1 MKDKKEEK
9 KLYEELI
16 QSRKNKNI
24 GKIQEIRKKINSSS
38 RLLDNFYNTNLHSL
52 PFICGKS
59 KEKKYT
65 FDGNG
70 LAHVFN
76 KDVVVKPI
84 VNKTSTKEEK
94 LLCMKNL
101 KRLIIKM
108 IF

>member
-9 KLYEELI
+9 KLYDELI
-16 QSRKNKNI
+16 QSWKNKNI

-84 VNKTSTKEEK
+84 VNKTSIKEEK
-94 LLCMKNL
+94 IIMYEEFKKTNNKN
-101 KRLIIKM
+101 
-108 IF
+108 